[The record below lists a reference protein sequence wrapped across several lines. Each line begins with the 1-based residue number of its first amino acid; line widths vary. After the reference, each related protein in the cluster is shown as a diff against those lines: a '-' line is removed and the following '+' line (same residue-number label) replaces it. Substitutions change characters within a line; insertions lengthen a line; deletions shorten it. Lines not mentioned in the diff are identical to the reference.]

1 MEKIMKAALL
11 ILCSSLAL
19 LGCATNASQ
28 GSSAP
33 AVDMQKVPTGDGSS
47 SSLTCLQDPNCQ

>member
-1 MEKIMKAALL
+1 MKAALL
-11 ILCSSLAL
+11 VLCSSLAL

-33 AVDMQKVPTGDGSS
+33 AVNMQRVPTGDGSS